1 MTPPLT
7 LWAFAK
13 PEDPARGMLKRRG
26 DTRVVIGSTVAEF
39 DSAPAPD
46 ALLVCGPFR
55 ELLKSLLPTQP
66 TLRWVHLRSAG
77 IEGVVCPELSRPGLV
92 VTNGRGVFSAA
103 LAEFAIGSLLFFAKD
118 FRRLVRQQQGGRW
131 ETYEPQMILGRR
143 LGIVGYGDIG
153 RQVALR
159 GKALGM
165 RILAL
170 RRRVGLLADDPL
182 VDEAFP
188 IEGLRE
194 LMSAADD
201 VVVAAPLT
209 DATRGLIGPGEIA
222 ALKPSSVIVNIGR
235 GPVIQ
240 EAALVGALRAGRIGG
255 AALDVF
261 ETEPLPA
268 GHPFYSLENVLL
280 SPHCADHV
288 PGWLDRAMA
297 SFWENLERFRSG
309 TTLQS
314 VVDPSRGY

>member
-13 PEDPARGMLKRRG
+13 PEDPARDMLKRRG

-39 DSAPAPD
+39 NSAPAPD

-55 ELLKSLLPTQP
+55 ELLQSLLPGLNA
-66 TLRWVHLRSAG
+66 LRWVHLRSAG
-77 IEGVVCPELSRPGLV
+77 IEGVVCAELIRPGLV
-92 VTNGRGVFSAA
+92 VTNGRGVFGPA
-103 LAEFAIGSLLFFAKD
+103 LAEFAVGSLLYFAKD
-118 FRRLVRQQQGGRW
+118 FRRLVRQQQEGRW
-131 ETYEPQMILGRR
+131 ETYEPQMLSGRS
-143 LGIVGYGDIG
+143 LGIVGFGDIG

-170 RRRVGLLADDPL
+170 RRRLDLSAADPL
-182 VDEAFP
+182 VDKVFP
-188 IEGLRE
+188 AEE
-194 LMSAADD
+194 LNDLFSDSDD

-209 DATRGLIGPGEIA
+209 DATRGLIGPDQLK

-240 EAALVGALRAGRIGG
+240 EPAIVEILRARRIRG

-261 ETEPLPA
+261 DREPLPS
-268 GHPFYSLENVLL
+268 GHPFYSLDNVLL

-288 PGWLDRAMA
+288 PGWLDRAMG
-297 SFWENLERFRSG
+297 SFWDNLDRFRSG
-309 TTLQS
+309 DTLES
-314 VVDPSRGY
+314 IVDPSRGY